1 MKMGFIGVG
10 AMAKAMIRGFVN
22 SNQVKAEDIYVH
34 APNIEKYKQF
44 ADELGINC
52 SNNNQEVVRSSEL
65 IILAVRPNQVVDVL
79 REVRDNLAHKT
90 LASIAWQVTLERLE
104 ELTSYDLPVIRLIP
118 NVNVEVNEGM
128 LIYKSNENLI
138 GESLKSIVDVF
149 DLIGKT
155 IEVEEDKFDVSGSLM
170 GCTPAYAYLFAD
182 IFSRSAVNHGLD
194 KQAATEMVAQA
205 ILGSMKMINQSEKSP
220 NDLIDDVC
228 SPAGGTIKGLLALK
242 KSGFEKAVIDC
253 FDATQ
258 EE

>member
-1 MKMGFIGVG
+1 MKIGFIGVG
-10 AMAKAMIRGFVN
+10 AMAKAMIKGFIN
-22 SNQVKAEDIYVH
+22 SNQVKPEDIYVH
-34 APNIEKYKQF
+34 APHIGKYKQF
-44 ADELGINC
+44 AEELVVNC
-52 SNNNQEVVRSSEL
+52 SNNNQEVVKSSDL
-65 IILAVRPNQVVDVL
+65 IILAVGPKQVVDVL
-79 REVRDNLAHKT
+79 REVRDDLVHKT
-90 LASIAWQVTLERLE
+90 LASIVWQVSLERLE
-104 ELTSYDLPVIRLIP
+104 ELTSYDLPIIRLIP

-128 LIYKSNENLI
+128 LIYKSNENLD
-138 GESLKSIVDVF
+138 GESLNEIVHVF
-149 DLIGKT
+149 DLLGKT

-194 KQAATEMVAQA
+194 KQTATEMVAQA
-205 ILGSMKMINQSEKSP
+205 ILGSMKMIDKSEKSP
-220 NDLIDDVC
+220 SDLIDDVC